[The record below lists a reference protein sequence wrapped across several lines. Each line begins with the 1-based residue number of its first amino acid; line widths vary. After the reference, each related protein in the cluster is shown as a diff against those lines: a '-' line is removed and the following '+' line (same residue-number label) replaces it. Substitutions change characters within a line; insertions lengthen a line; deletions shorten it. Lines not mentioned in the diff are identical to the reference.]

1 MVATHTFS
9 MHATYAGNFGFMA
22 ILARTAADMCVCA
35 RTDSPFHY
43 SLDLSAVSSG
53 DSLPEEM
60 SDGDATLLLSGEY
73 VSHRE
78 RRSPL
83 GPTIFKQRVTC
94 NSCV

>member
-1 MVATHTFS
+1 MHT
-9 MHATYAGNFGFMA
+9 TDAGNFGFMA
-22 ILARTAADMCVCA
+22 YLRAPLLTCVCA

-43 SLDLSAVSSG
+43 SLDLSAIGTG
-53 DSLPEEM
+53 DSPLEDGI
-60 SDGDATLLLSGEY
+60 DGDATLLLSGEY

-83 GPTIFKQRVTC
+83 GPTIFKQRVMC